1 MYELD
6 IELLEEIKQ
15 LIYPYKVKG
24 DEIIPTACP
33 ICNGGKHND
42 KGTFALNSATGVSNC
57 LRGSCGW
64 SGHINDLAEYLGL
77 EAKKTNYFRE
87 YRAKKEYSIPEVKYK
102 DLSKKV
108 IDYFE
113 TRGISEET
121 LIAAGV
127 TSDKY
132 DNIVFNYYRNKK
144 ITFIK
149 YKISRKPKV
158 IKGKKETKSWRESG
172 AEPILYGM
180 DQCDFNKPL
189 IIVEGE
195 PDKLVLDECNIS
207 NATSIPSG
215 TQDMGWVSNCWEF
228 LEKFDEI
235 ILWGDSDKAGKA
247 FIQSAIV
254 KLEDWKL
261 KIVKTEHKDA
271 NVVLYKKGKKEVI
284 NLIKQATVV
293 TKEYITDISDV
304 KRKNYKDDIAIPTGF
319 EELDKKIGGA
329 YLGQLFTWSGYTG
342 GGKSTF
348 LSQLIL
354 NGLEYGKAFIYSGE
368 LPKEDIKEICDM
380 QLSGKKYLD
389 SNFSEF
395 KQQSL
400 PVPSEKYY
408 KYFDEFY
415 KNRLFLFDTE
425 DYATEKEVIKAMKY
439 MAKREDVKVFLI
451 DNLMTVPSE
460 GNEKENEKITKL
472 INKLKLFARKFQVV
486 VHLVAHPRKPA
497 YGQKRMGKYDVSGTA
512 NIINLSDRGMG
523 LHRLTKEE
531 KMDEKYAGKDAST
544 VVTFFKD
551 RKFGVNSGEVVLGF
565 EFNSKRFYSNEQEK
579 FKEYDWVE
587 KMKLDKRMEL
597 NPDLIIKKDDKDDID
612 KNTYEK
618 IEVKKGL
625 ENSPF

>member
-6 IELLEEIKQ
+6 IKLLEEIKR
-15 LIYPYKVKG
+15 LIYPYKMKG
-24 DEIIPTACP
+24 DEIIPTICP
-33 ICNGGKHND
+33 ICNGGQHHD
-42 KGTFALNSATGVSNC
+42 KSTFALNTVTGVSHC

-64 SGHINDLAEYLGL
+64 SGHINNLAEYLGL
-77 EAKKTNYFRE
+77 EVKKTNYFRE
-87 YRAKKEYSIPEVKYK
+87 YRAKKEYKIPTVEYK

-108 IDYFE
+108 IDYFKI
-113 TRGISEET
+113 RGISKET

-132 DNIVFNYYRNKK
+132 DNIVFNYYRDNKL
-144 ITFIK
+144 TFIK
-149 YKISRKPKV
+149 YKISRKPRI
-158 IKGKKETKSWRESG
+158 IKGKKENKSWRESG
-172 AEPILYGM
+172 TEPILYGM

-215 TQDMGWVSNCWEF
+215 TQDMNWISNCWEF

-235 ILWGDSDKAGKA
+235 ILWGDSDKAGKT

-254 KLEDWKL
+254 KLDDWKL
-261 KIVKTEHKDA
+261 KIVKTEYKDA
-271 NVVLYKKGKKEVI
+271 NVVLYKKGKEEVK
-284 NLIKQATVV
+284 NLINQATVV
-293 TKEYITDISDV
+293 TKQYITDISDV

-329 YLGQLFTWSGYTG
+329 YLGQLFIWSGYTG

-348 LSQLIL
+348 LSQLML
-354 NGLEYGKAFIYSGE
+354 NGLEYGKTFLYSGE

-389 SNFSEF
+389 ANFSKF

-425 DYATEKEVIKAMKY
+425 DYATDKEVIKAMEY
-439 MAKREDVKVFLI
+439 MAKRENTKVFLI
-451 DNLMTVPSE
+451 DNLMTVPSDE
-460 GNEKENEKITKL
+460 NIKESEKITKF
-472 INKLKLFARKFQVV
+472 INKLKLFARKFQTI

-497 YGQKRMGKYDVSGTA
+497 YGQERMSKYDISGTA
-512 NIINLSDRGMG
+512 NIINLADRGLG

-531 KMDEKYAGKDAST
+531 KSSEKYDGKDVST
-544 VVTFFKD
+544 VITFFKD
-551 RKFGVNSGEVVLGF
+551 RKFGVDSGEVMLGF
-565 EFNSKRFYSNEQEK
+565 EFNSKRFYSNDKEK
-579 FKEYDWVE
+579 FKEYEWVE

-597 NPDLIIKKDDKDDID
+597 NPKLIIKKD
-612 KNTYEK
+612 E
-618 IEVKKGL
+618 
-625 ENSPF
+625 SPF